1 MSELETEFQKAA
13 KDVQALPQKPSNDDL
28 LQLYAYYKQS
38 TEGEVKG
45 GRPGLLD
52 LKGRAKF
59 DAWSRLKGTSKEIAM
74 KEYVAL
80 VQTLQKRG

>member
-1 MSELETEFQKAA
+1 MSELETQFQKAA
-13 KDVQALPQKPSNDDL
+13 KDVQTLPKKPSNDDL
-28 LQLYAYYKQS
+28 LQLCAYYKQS

-45 GRPGLLD
+45 SRPGMLD
-52 LKGRAKF
+52 MKGRAKF

-80 VQTLQKRG
+80 VQTLLKRG